1 MTTNPMQNIQGVQV
15 GKSVQNLHGERLD
28 DLLLKLLV
36 PSIDGGNRTT
46 RHVFQETSKG
56 RPK

>member
-1 MTTNPMQNIQGVQV
+1 MQNVEGVQV
-15 GKSVQNLHGERLD
+15 GKPVQNLHGERLD
-28 DLLLKLLV
+28 DLLFKLLV

-46 RHVFQETSKG
+46 GHVFQETSKG